1 MIPVIVCPFIKNVK
15 FMVFYVI
22 LAIVLWFVVPLFI
35 EGRVKKKS
43 DKKAWR
49 MLCHVLAILF
59 VALAVYKEFLQ

>member
-1 MIPVIVCPFIKNVK
+1 
-15 FMVFYVI
+15 MVFYVI